1 MYKHILVPVDGSAT
15 SNRALREAI
24 DLAKEQQAALRLVHV
39 IDETPI
45 SLGDVGWMGD
55 TELEDAF
62 FKVGQ
67 KIMDQAQE
75 QVRQAGLEAGSALL
89 HTVGKR
95 IGSVIVEEAR
105 HWPADLIVVGTHGR
119 HGVEHLLLGSVA
131 EGVIR
136 TASVPVLLIRGQ

>member
-1 MYKHILVPVDGSAT
+1 MYKRILVAIDGSAT

-55 TELEDAF
+55 AELEDAF

-67 KIMDQAQE
+67 KIMDQALE
-75 QVRQAGLEAGSALL
+75 QVRAGGLEAGSALL

-95 IGSVIVEEAR
+95 IGSVIVEEAK

-136 TASVPVLLIRGQ
+136 TATVPVLLIRGQ